1 MVAGSPGAAGYRAGD
16 DGLEGFT
23 VPGRGRGLLD
33 VLERRYLLKLLV
45 RKELRVRYQGSF
57 LGLLWSYVKPAVQ
70 FAVFY
75 FALGV
80 FLQQNEAIQDYAVY
94 LFSGIVVINF
104 FSESFGNA
112 TRAVTGNAALVKK
125 IYLPRELFP
134 VSSAWVAAVH
144 FLPQLVI
151 LLLGTLAS
159 GWRPTVWQL
168 LAGVLGF
175 VVVAVL
181 ATGLGLFFGSINVL
195 FRDFENIVDLMLLVV
210 TWTSPVLYQWSLVRQ
225 ELPGWLWQ
233 VYQLNPVTSG
243 VELFHYAFWYGATR
257 PGAGPA
263 ATLPPHLFWYGGVSL
278 VVALVVLAVGQF
290 TFRRLEGRFAQ
301 EL

>member
-1 MVAGSPGAAGYRAGD
+1 MVARPLGD
-16 DGLEGFT
+16 DLDGFV

-33 VLERRYLLKLLV
+33 VLDRRYLLKLLV

-80 FLQQNEAIQDYAVY
+80 FLGQNDAIQDYAVY
-94 LFSGIVVINF
+94 LFAGIVVINF
-104 FSESFGNA
+104 FSESFANA
-112 TRAVTGNAALVKK
+112 TRAVVGNAPLVKK

-134 VSSAWVAAVH
+134 VASAWVAAVH
-144 FLPQLVI
+144 FLPQLII
-151 LLLGTLAS
+151 LLLGTVVS

-168 LAGVLGF
+168 LSGVLGF
-175 VVVAVL
+175 LVVGL
-181 ATGLGLFFGSINVL
+181 LSIGLGLFFGSINVL

-210 TWTSPVLYQWSLVRQ
+210 TWTSPVLYTWDRVQAEV
-225 ELPGWLWQ
+225 PGWLWQ

-243 VELFHYAFWYGATR
+243 VELFHYAFWFGATR
-257 PGAGPA
+257 PDAGLPA
-263 ATLPPHLFWYGGVSL
+263 ATLPPNLLWHGLLAL
-278 VVALVVLAVGQF
+278 VVASLVLALGQF

>member
-1 MVAGSPGAAGYRAGD
+1 VAVRPVGVDA
-16 DGLEGFT
+16 DGFS

-45 RKELRVRYQGSF
+45 RKELRVRYQGSL

-70 FAVFY
+70 FCVFY

-80 FLQQNEAIQDYAVY
+80 FLGQNGAVQDYPVY

-134 VSSAWVAAVH
+134 VASAWVAAVH
-144 FLPQLVI
+144 FLPQLLI
-151 LLLGTLAS
+151 LLVGTLVS

-175 VVVAVL
+175 VVIAVL
-181 ATGLGLFFGSINVL
+181 STGLGLFFGSINVL

-210 TWTSPVLYQWSLVRQ
+210 TWTSPVLYQWNLV
-225 ELPGWLWQ
+225 EVKLPGWLWQ
-233 VYQLNPVTSG
+233 VYQLNPVTSA
-243 VELFHYAFWYGATR
+243 VELFHYAFWFGSTR
-257 PGAGPA
+257 PGEGPV
-263 ATLPPHLFWYGGVSL
+263 ATLPPHLFWYGTL
-278 VVALVVLAVGQF
+278 ALFTTLVVLAVGQF

>member
-1 MVAGSPGAAGYRAGD
+1 MSASTPATPTAGGAD
-16 DGLEGFT
+16 LDGFV

-33 VLERRYLLKLLV
+33 VLHRRYLLKLLV

-80 FLQQNEAIQDYAVY
+80 FLGQNDAIPFYAVY

-104 FSESFGNA
+104 FSETFGNA
-112 TRAVTGNAALVKK
+112 TRSVVHNAPLVKK

-134 VSSAWVAAVH
+134 VSSMWVAMVH
-144 FLPQLVI
+144 FVPQMVI
-151 LLLGTLAS
+151 LLIGAIAV
-159 GWRPTVWQL
+159 GWVPTVTQL
-168 LAGVLGF
+168 LGGVLGLLTI
-175 VVVAVL
+175 AAL
-181 ATGLGLFFGSINVL
+181 SIGLGLFFGSINVL

-210 TWTSPVLYQWSLVRQ
+210 TWTSPVLYTWNLVY
-225 ELPGWLWQ
+225 EKVPGWLWEI
-233 VYQLNPVTSG
+233 YQLNPVTAA
-243 VELFHYAFWYGATR
+243 VELFHYAFWFGATDGR
-257 PGAGPA
+257 ADR
-263 ATLPPHLFWYGGVSL
+263 LPPNLLFHGLLALVVSL
-278 VVALVVLAVGQF
+278 VILAIGQF

>member
-1 MVAGSPGAAGYRAGD
+1 MAGSPGAAGYRAGD

-233 VYQLNPVTSG
+233 VYQLNPVTSA